1 MRGRLTKADC
11 NITFL
16 SEKFSHSFPVVRI
29 IFLLCESNIS
39 SVAWILFLLWVSNI
53 SPVAWI
59 IFLLCASNISP
70 VAWMIFLLCAS
81 VHS

>member
-1 MRGRLTKADC
+1 MYVPGTRNGRDVDVVVSGGEGRLTKADC

-39 SVAWILFLLWVSNI
+39 SVAWIF
-53 SPVAWI
+53 
-59 IFLLCASNISP
+59 FFCG
-70 VAWMIFLLCAS
+70 
-81 VHS
+81 